1 MLVLLHKVPRKYLD
15 RLNEPDKG
23 YVKKAI
29 KGLEKEPPEGDIV
42 PVVGQPGNFR
52 LTIGSYRAL
61 FRYRDDHIYIS
72 HLDPRGQVYSKKNK
86 GGKR

>member
-1 MLVLLHKVPRKYLD
+1 MKVLLHRIPEKYLE

-23 YVKKAI
+23 HIRAAL
-29 KGLEKEPPEGDIV
+29 KGLEKEPPEGNII

-61 FRYRDDHIYIS
+61 FRYRDNHVFVTHI
-72 HLDPRGQVYSKKNK
+72 DPRGQVYKKKNK
-86 GGKR
+86 GKKR